1 VFIIRI
7 IFVLFLF
14 ISALSASI
22 TEDLLKLS
30 DMYKQGL
37 LSKEEFDKAKSIL
50 LEIEKIDA
58 DQVQDP
64 QKKKKKATKKVKK
77 KDKTVKNNIKIERIF
92 TTEGSK
98 FTNKNFEKMKLTV
111 GDFLIY
117 THRPGAIK
125 IKKISNNKQYA
136 VIGDKLNV
144 KYYNKGQ
151 DFLDIVVD
159 KENKEL
165 NLKVNNSKILIWKGQ
180 YVKKAEATFYQILAM
195 GRLPFHFYVMLD
207 KANNALGLNME
218 KFNRRI
224 ELAVNEV
231 KKDLADQYNISTN
244 QIDQIIEQ
252 NDMMAVYGETIPL
265 DVTLDTA
272 DQKKLVLYEDLK
284 TSIGDKNFQN
294 LSTKMNTALGNQ
306 LNKTVNTEIQVAI
319 DESIRDA
326 INSGIE
332 SAALEAG
339 IAALIDAL
347 MAGAS
352 WADALKAGQSAC
364 ASSGGC

>member
-1 VFIIRI
+1 
-7 IFVLFLF
+7 
-14 ISALSASI
+14 
-22 TEDLLKLS
+22 
-30 DMYKQGL
+30 
-37 LSKEEFDKAKSIL
+37 
-50 LEIEKIDA
+50 
-58 DQVQDP
+58 
-64 QKKKKKATKKVKK
+64 
-77 KDKTVKNNIKIERIF
+77 
-92 TTEGSK
+92 
-98 FTNKNFEKMKLTV
+98 
-111 GDFLIY
+111 
-117 THRPGAIK
+117 
-125 IKKISNNKQYA
+125 
-136 VIGDKLNV
+136 
-144 KYYNKGQ
+144 
-151 DFLDIVVD
+151 
-159 KENKEL
+159 
-165 NLKVNNSKILIWKGQ
+165 
-180 YVKKAEATFYQILAM
+180 
-195 GRLPFHFYVMLD
+195 
-207 KANNALGLNME
+207 
-218 KFNRRI
+218 
-224 ELAVNEV
+224 
-231 KKDLADQYNISTN
+231 
-244 QIDQIIEQ
+244 
-252 NDMMAVYGETIPL
+252 MMAVYGETIPL